1 MVRCEQPRAQSWE
14 IGLNG
19 VLGCELHE
27 LQYPLLPRNWPW
39 SPLCGVN
46 AKLSAPCGTLET
58 ARALST
64 AQEAGRQRT
73 PTVPSPRKLQAQP
86 GPHLTL
92 LADSPFLPRALPEEP
107 HNAVNAHLEFNVT
120 CVLHKITVP

>member
-1 MVRCEQPRAQSWE
+1 MVRCEQSRAQSWE

-46 AKLSAPCGTLET
+46 AKLSALCGTLET
-58 ARALST
+58 ARALSSSGLCALDSIFMLHLVVT
-64 AQEAGRQRT
+64 ATQGDTEAH
-73 PTVPSPRKLQAQP
+73 P
-86 GPHLTL
+86 GQ
-92 LADSPFLPRALPEEP
+92 DER
-107 HNAVNAHLEFNVT
+107 
-120 CVLHKITVP
+120 